1 MNRNKLNGDKKMF
14 DLTEKEIA
22 LVRTFNDAFNYD
34 CAEDEINDNATAIDL
49 KDFVRST
56 GMPELT
62 VRGVIGSLCT
72 KGLLA
77 ADCFDVAGILHITTE
92 GILAHYDI
100 AA

>member
-1 MNRNKLNGDKKMF
+1 MF

-62 VRGVIGSLCT
+62 VLRPLTTG
-72 KGLLA
+72 
-77 ADCFDVAGILHITTE
+77 GINEHTRFLFK
-92 GILAHYDI
+92 YY
-100 AA
+100 

>member
-1 MNRNKLNGDKKMF
+1 MF

-22 LVRTFNDAFNYD
+22 LVRTFKDAFNYE
-34 CAEDEINDNATAIDL
+34 CAEDEIDDNATAIDL
-49 KDFVRST
+49 KDFVRLT